1 MPLTRPADPMQ
12 DLMPPRP
19 SAHHPSDDP
28 SVRIRSVRAE
38 QVRVGDRFITRH
50 GTPSAEVRKL
60 GVVSDSFGTPALVE
74 ATLASGQKATIAYGS
89 SIRVHTSAPAPQL
102 SFDDLQSLPVEP
114 ESPEAVLLS
123 IAEGYPD
130 EPRVLEPTA
139 RLARGVNL
147 KAGAHLEALYELAQ
161 LFVVDLDDRAG
172 AWRILDILTEL
183 PFDGNFGRWKWVES
197 ALALAAYMA
206 YDGGDLDAADRFGT
220 ALRSADQ
227 VETDPLQAKLTA
239 QLRQR
244 QLDEPNLFDREIHRA
259 VASHDRGTERQWRLQ
274 RLGTLLHL
282 LAHGGSRTLEA
293 DELRRRI
300 QHELSALRPGEG
312 RASWRQSS

>member
-1 MPLTRPADPMQ
+1 MPQRRTPPHEPDQPA
-12 DLMPPRP
+12 
-19 SAHHPSDDP
+19 
-28 SVRIRSVRAE
+28 VRVRNVRAE

-50 GTPSAEVRKL
+50 GTPSAEVKKL
-60 GVVSDSFGTPALVE
+60 GVVTDSFGTPALVE

-147 KAGAHLEALYELAQ
+147 KAGAHLEAIYALAQ
-161 LFVVDLDDRAG
+161 LFVVDLDDRAS
-172 AWRILDILTEL
+172 AWRILEILTEL

-197 ALALAAYMA
+197 ALALAAFMA
-206 YDGGDLDAADRFGT
+206 YDGGDLDAAERYSV
-220 ALRSADQ
+220 ALRQ
-227 VETDPLQAKLTA
+227 TDHEESDPVQAKLTA
-239 QLRQR
+239 ELRQR

-259 VASHDRGTERQWRLQ
+259 VAARNPRTERDWRLQ
-274 RLGTLLHL
+274 RLGTLLYL
-282 LAHGGSRTLEA
+282 LAHGGSRTLDA
-293 DELRRRI
+293 HELRRRI
-300 QHELSALRPGEG
+300 QHELSALRPGG
-312 RASWRQSS
+312 TRATWQQSS